1 MSNILTSASIRAIER
16 GLRRGKSL
24 TVIPDR
30 KGSARVLESAEF
42 LSAEESD
49 ALLRSLA
56 QPTPG
61 DYLERFIWE
70 YAGGV
75 TKAFAAKTDYHPNRI
90 SALKSS
96 QRGISARLF
105 RRMAA
110 AYKLNGKERDYWSK
124 RLLDL

>member
-1 MSNILTSASIRAIER
+1 MASILTSTSIRAIER
-16 GLRRGKSL
+16 GIRQGKCL

-30 KGSARVLESAEF
+30 KGSARIVESAEF
-42 LSAEESD
+42 LSAEESE
-49 ALLRSLA
+49 ALLKSLS

-70 YAGGV
+70 HEDGV
-75 TKAFAAKTDYHPNRI
+75 TKAFAAKTGYHPNRI

-96 QRGISARLF
+96 RRGISARLF

-110 AYKLNGKERDYWSK
+110 AYKLSAKERDYWTK